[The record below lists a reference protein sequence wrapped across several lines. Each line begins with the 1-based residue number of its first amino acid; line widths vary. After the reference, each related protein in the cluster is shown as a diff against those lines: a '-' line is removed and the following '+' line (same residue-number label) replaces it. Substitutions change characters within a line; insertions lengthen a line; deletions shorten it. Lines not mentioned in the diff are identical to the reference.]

1 MTVTSYCQIPLG
13 EGSLD
18 VQATLDSIMIGI
30 VPLGITILTWWLMK
44 KKNVNPNIVLL
55 ILVVLGVVLGATGL
69 FGGAAA

>member
-1 MTVTSYCQIPLG
+1 
-13 EGSLD
+13 
-18 VQATLDSIMIGI
+18 MIGI